1 MQPPQPPMPGQVP
14 GRRTPSRT
22 WLPIA
27 GIGCGTLLL
36 LFVLLAVIGAIAGP
50 PDEQTSP
57 AAATPTSPAPASTTP
72 QQAAP
77 PAASPSAP
85 APSPTASRTAPH
97 PTNEQRQVYLA
108 RVRLIDPALA
118 AKPERDIRRAR
129 GICARIINPPG
140 GTISLT
146 DYTIYMLSGPDVRL
160 TEQQA
165 REVIAAVKAW
175 CR

>member
-1 MQPPQPPMPGQVP
+1 MQPQPPLPGQTP
-14 GRRTPSRT
+14 SRRTPSRM

-27 GIGCGTLLL
+27 GIGCGTLLV

-50 PDEQTSP
+50 PDEKTGP
-57 AAATPTSPAPASTTP
+57 AAATPASSAPASTTP

-77 PAASPSAP
+77 SAAAS
-85 APSPTASRTAPH
+85 SPEASRTAPH

-129 GICARIINPPG
+129 GICARIISPPG

-146 DYTIYMLSGPDVRL
+146 DYTIYMLSGPDVQL
-160 TEQQA
+160 TEDQA
-165 REVIAAVKAW
+165 HKVIAAVKAW

>member
-1 MQPPQPPMPGQVP
+1 MQPPQPPLPGQTP
-14 GRRTPSRT
+14 SRRTPSRM

-27 GIGCGTLLL
+27 GIGCGTLLV

-50 PDEQTSP
+50 PDEQTNP
-57 AAATPTSPAPASTTP
+57 AAATPTSPAPASTAP
-72 QQAAP
+72 KQAAP
-77 PAASPSAP
+77 PAPSSAP
-85 APSPTASRTAPH
+85 APSPTATRTVPH

-129 GICARIINPPG
+129 GICARIITPPG

-146 DYTIYMLSGPDVRL
+146 DYTIYMLSGPDVQL
-160 TEQQA
+160 TEDQA
-165 REVIAAVKAW
+165 RKVIAAVKAW